1 MAPRECVEGLQA
13 LLGASGNGCLG
24 LHLGEK
30 PHVPSAS
37 SAMEPVRGIR
47 CKVGRLLNL
56 ANDRGKNDNH
66 FGKAEDLHIS
76 KCYSTDN
83 VF

>member
-1 MAPRECVEGLQA
+1 MAVWDCTQERNPLFPVLPLQWSQREG
-13 LLGASGNGCLG
+13 
-24 LHLGEK
+24 
-30 PHVPSAS
+30 SA
-37 SAMEPVRGIR
+37 AP

-56 ANDRGKNDNH
+56 ANERGKNDNR